1 MISGRINSRL
11 EAVISLSVIGSQGEV
26 REVEAVIDTGFSDYL
41 TLPVEVVTALGLSS
55 IGVEQ
60 LTLADGSEIT
70 ADLCPVT
77 IIWDGQ
83 PRAVEADTLES
94 EALVGM
100 ALMKGYDLNARI
112 AVGGRVTIESF
123 SPTQP
128 PTT

>member
-1 MISGRINSRL
+1 MISGRVNSRL
-11 EAVISLSVIGSQGEV
+11 EAVISLPVIGSQGEV

-83 PRAVEADTLES
+83 PRTVEADTLES
-94 EALVGM
+94 EVLVGM
-100 ALMKGYDLNARI
+100 ATLKGYELNASI
-112 AVGGRVTIESF
+112 VVGGRVTIKSL
-123 SPTQP
+123 SPAQP
-128 PTT
+128 LTA

>member
-1 MISGRINSRL
+1 MISGRVNSRL

-94 EALVGM
+94 EVLVGM
-100 ALMKGYDLNARI
+100 ATLKGYELNASI
-112 AVGGRVTIESF
+112 VVGGRVTIKSL

-128 PTT
+128 LTT